1 VGIIG
6 IVDFIIIGFIV
17 LSAIILHEYAHG
29 WSANQLGDPTAK
41 LAGRLSLNPIR
52 HIDPVGTLLI
62 PGILLTM
69 RYLGMNVFIFGWA
82 KPVPVNFSR
91 LRDPKRDMMIVGM
104 AGPLVNIVLA
114 VFLSLFLKLDISDRA
129 YELMAVGIF
138 VNLLLA
144 IFNLIP
150 VPPLDGSRL
159 VMGLLPGRYAFYYSQ
174 LERYGIVI
182 VVLLLMAGMF
192 ERIIFPLIILS
203 ARFLGVSL

>member
-1 VGIIG
+1 MGIIG